1 MTAPLGIIAGLGD
14 LPVSLA
20 QAARARGQP
29 VYVVRLKGFV
39 EPKLARFPGETVGL
53 GEVGRTVKLLRAA
66 GCEEVVFAGIVTR
79 PDFSSLKLDWRGAR
93 LLPKVLAAARDGDDS
108 LLRVMMA
115 EFEAEGF
122 RILGADQVND
132 GLLAPEG
139 VICGAVPDEAAQSDI
154 ARGLAVARELG
165 RLDIGQGCVVCD
177 GLVLAVEAQEGTD
190 RMLRR
195 CAELDPSIRGEPS
208 QPRGVLVKAPKPIQD
223 RKIDLPTIGAATV
236 EAAAR
241 AGLAGIAV
249 EAGGALILDREAVAA
264 ACKREGLFVWG
275 AAPAP

>member
-1 MTAPLGIIAGLGD
+1 MSGPLGIIAGLGE

-20 QAARARGQP
+20 QAARARGQG
-29 VYVVRLKGFV
+29 VYVIRLKGFV

-53 GEVGRTVKLLRAA
+53 GEVGRTIRLLKGA
-66 GCEEVVFAGIVTR
+66 GCEDVVFAGIVRR

-93 LLPKVLAAARDGDDS
+93 LLPKVIGAAREGDDA
-108 LLRVMMA
+108 LLRVMIA

-122 RILGADQVND
+122 RILGADDVHD
-132 GLLAPEG
+132 GLLAPQG
-139 VICGAVPDEAAQSDI
+139 LICGEAPGEAALADI
-154 ARGLAVARELG
+154 ARGLEVARALG

-190 RMLRR
+190 RMLKR
-195 CAELDPSIRGEPS
+195 CAQLDPSLRGEPGR
-208 QPRGVLVKAPKPIQD
+208 PRGVLVKAPKPIQD
-223 RKIDLPTIGAATV
+223 RKIDLPTIGVATV
-236 EAAAR
+236 EGVAR

-249 EAGGALILDREAVAA
+249 EAGGALVLDREAMTL
-264 ACKREGLFVWG
+264 ACTRDGLFVWG